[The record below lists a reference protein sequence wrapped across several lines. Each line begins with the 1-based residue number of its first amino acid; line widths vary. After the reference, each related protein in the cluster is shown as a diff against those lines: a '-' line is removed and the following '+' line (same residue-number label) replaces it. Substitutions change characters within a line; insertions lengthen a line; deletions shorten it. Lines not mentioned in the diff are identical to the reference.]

1 MRILLNII
9 LPLFFLPFS
18 SNSTESFL
26 KELQDGQAR
35 QLDFS
40 YSYMAPDAPKME
52 ISGVVTI
59 QGESYHIELVDG
71 SKFISNGQ
79 TLWYLYDMEL
89 VVSKLDSTSVIPYH
103 NIFNFI
109 AGADYKKLSNGNVVL
124 ERRDDNGV
132 LHKLNIL
139 KQRVVDRREQSF
151 FSIDVDSLDEDI
163 YINYQ

>member
-1 MRILLNII
+1 MRIFLNII
-9 LPLFFLPFS
+9 LPLFFLSFS

-109 AGADYKKLSNGNVVL
+109 AGADYKKLSNGNIL
-124 ERRDDNGV
+124 LQRKDESGV
-132 LHKLNIL
+132 MHTLNIVKL
-139 KQRVVDRREQSF
+139 TDVEKRDASF
-151 FSIDVDSLDEDI
+151 FSIDVNSLDEDI
-163 YINYQ
+163 YVVYQ